1 MANNRISINENILVK
16 VDQQNLVYID
26 PSSIVDND
34 GEIHSRLVDHEN
46 LVMYVNL
53 EADLVP
59 RTTLF
64 SNGDENTMISIA
76 GGELNFLRNQNGQNY
91 DTSWTD
97 VFTPAANDALSS
109 NVDVQ
114 EKISDGS
121 GQSFGFESINIVTK
135 GANAIPEVS
144 INLIDARGKT
154 LFESPK
160 NSPYQA
166 FFHLPWPIFYL
177 TVKGYYGKAIRY
189 RLHMVDFKSK
199 FNGTSGNFE
208 ITTKFVGSTFA
219 YLNDIL
225 LQNILAA
232 PYMYMVENSEPYR
245 ENTKTGL
252 IEKKISQSTKGYS
265 ILKSVYSDYK
275 NKKLIPENFPIK
287 TLRDLVMT
295 AESAERLLETQIFK
309 NVVDFKVLGS
319 VKEYENIITAFQKG
333 IDAWGRSYLNL
344 GQPDNPENDGVAYY
358 PLTKVASEED
368 TKAGSIS
375 LSSITG
381 TTKNALNKKIN
392 EYKERAYNN
401 QAFGVTLDKN
411 LIKDTGI
418 SLKTI
423 TFDRVLN
430 KRYYSTKG
438 GKVSVAFD
446 ILVNDINDIKNEFVA
461 QRNELE
467 NKLETKMNEI
477 IENDSDLGIGFKPT
491 IRNIFAVICANAD
504 TYIRLMKDVHVKAIQ
519 SSKERQS
526 ILTARS
532 IVDNKNEGLYPW
544 PQVKK
549 QINENTSTLM
559 YPGDAQI
566 ANGIKANDP
575 IIWPEVEFIETYES
589 VATKRVDPLTNN
601 EIDVSKLNY
610 IFPKDNDDRVVN
622 NISTLF
628 NISNMKGYNDKTI
641 SNLLYEVYERGFYS
655 TSYESFSTDAIVEL
669 RDKEYETI
677 EGALNNDPDLK
688 AMLRG
693 PIYKEYLLSGTAG
706 YEKYLTSYSPFERHP
721 YYKDKIATVD
731 YLKEII
737 ERDFKIEEYDKIR
750 KVDYTDGSYDALKN
764 SIKKY
769 EVQEYRFEE
778 YPFGSTTYKN
788 YLGRALNGDDFKFND
803 ILSIN
808 SNDSFISSPIEPK
821 MWINDTYKDNL
832 FINKIELS
840 GTTRNILN
848 TPYFHNQIYSD
859 FFKGGNVGR
868 YSGSAYLLLNSL
880 PFKDLDDII
889 EYNGNSKILM
899 SNLFR
904 EVGASHF
911 IPYHLILKWG
921 SIYHRYKKYLT
932 EGVDIIS
939 GVTNSITSSKFFDN
953 TSGTT
958 FNYGGDTTYVSG
970 STIYTTGTTSSFPV
984 ETVGFYPLYQDIF
997 HQVVNG
1003 YVYFSPGTTTGN
1015 EKAGDLVLNS
1025 AEMKTNFASVYS
1037 SGAVKKLTSLPYQSN
1052 GITLSF
1058 MVDNSIFS
1066 SSNAN
1071 YTVLPSFGGNQ
1082 LKDLETDYKQI
1093 EQDSFKLIWDPENE
1107 DYPNYSGLT
1116 MPTYGEKFKTIT
1128 TNEYSLKGNKRKVI
1142 DLMATFSPKML
1153 DDFEAMFLEF
1163 STLKLNT
1170 DGKTTTTSY
1179 KHSNFQELLREIVTL
1194 KKASVTATDFNS
1206 IIKEQIVVLKNITDD
1221 ILKNENLVKLTI
1233 GNAKQIDNYTL
1244 YGAAGLVKTYSD
1256 NDFDVSQVTSDNL
1269 NLIKLYVGEDID
1281 GHYLDYFATTNVELN
1296 EENIYS
1302 HRLLARIYA
1311 GYLAKNLADNP
1322 SYNPTVTT
1330 FRAYLN
1336 ENIVI
1341 PQEKRFD
1348 TYFNGLMLKVGKLPI
1363 DTTTPVT
1370 VYRGFNTDKT
1380 TKLETYNFFKSFND
1394 KWVSGNSLGQRNLL
1408 EEFLFLDRANKDIG
1422 NELYMSL
1429 DRLKPLAD
1437 PRNANKSLLGMISIL
1452 IQGNNIDF
1460 RPLPAY
1466 VNFYGTN
1473 FSDKKR
1479 ITPSKNLAR
1488 NLFGTFLE
1496 VDYQESS
1503 PKMILQYIG
1512 PSSKHLSMGE
1522 VSPKNKFKNDGADI
1536 RNVNKNPLLV
1546 SQQLFMDTDFSKS
1559 NRVVGFEVNFGDQAQ
1574 SMFKNVSLSQ
1584 DSKTP
1589 TSETFLAYEN
1599 LGRSQSGSNTYQVD
1613 VNLFDLYRTYS
1624 YTCEVSSMG
1633 NAMIQPTMYFYLN
1646 NIPMFEGT
1654 YFITEV
1660 SHSIKANQIDTTFK
1674 GARIPN
1680 DNLPNIKDSFVAAYR
1695 PLFDKILKA
1704 AFKKKQEANAVTTT
1718 TKSATIN
1725 GKTVE
1730 YDLGPLNVNGEV
1742 VLSESGFLSGI
1753 PYNGQ
1758 NGEKYIQYVEH
1769 TINGV
1774 KDKWLRA
1781 RVVQMGGPNYTLPN
1795 NTEMTV
1801 TTKAQNNNILTFGD
1815 INENIDYYFSTRF
1828 DFSNKSASEISN
1840 INMIFYNPF
1849 LAKNTTDTGVPN
1861 PLKVLPSINFT
1872 TGLFS
1877 GAVHNGLPDTTY
1889 GIAMS
1894 PQLMRKLKVQD
1905 GYVIYF
1911 KPE

>member
-1 MANNRISINENILVK
+1 MANNKISINENILVK

-26 PSSIVDND
+26 PSSIVDKN
-34 GEIHSRLVDHEN
+34 GEIQSRLVDHEN

-64 SNGDENTMISIA
+64 SNGDENTMVSIA
-76 GGELNFLRNQNGQNY
+76 GGELNFLRNQNGENY

-97 VFTPAANDALSS
+97 VFTPTASDALASIA
-109 NVDVQ
+109 DTK
-114 EKISDGS
+114 EKTHDPS

-144 INLIDARGKT
+144 INFIDVRGKT
-154 LFESPK
+154 LFEAPK

-189 RLHMVDFKSK
+189 RLHLVDFKSK

-225 LQNILAA
+225 LQNILTA

-265 ILKSVYSDYK
+265 ILKSVYADYK
-275 NKKLIPENFPIK
+275 NKKLIPDDFPNK
-287 TLRDLVMT
+287 TLRDLVIT

-319 VKEYENIITAFQKG
+319 VKEYEGIITAFQKG
-333 IDAWGRSYLNL
+333 IDSWGRSFLNL
-344 GQPDNPENDGVAYY
+344 NQPDTPENDGVIYY
-358 PLTKVASEED
+358 PLNKVASEED
-368 TKAGSIS
+368 TKSGSIS

-381 TTKNALNKKIN
+381 STKNALNKKIN
-392 EYKERAYNN
+392 DYKERAYNN
-401 QAFGVTLDKN
+401 QAFGTTLDKN
-411 LIKDTGI
+411 LIKDTSI

-423 TFDRVLN
+423 SFDTVLN

-446 ILVNDINDIKNEFVA
+446 VLVNDINEIKNEFVS

-467 NKLETKMNEI
+467 NTLEAKMNEI
-477 IENDSDLGIGFKPT
+477 IQNDTELGIGFKPT

-526 ILTARS
+526 ILTAKS
-532 IVDNKNEGLYPW
+532 VVDNKNEGLYPW

-549 QINENTSTLM
+549 QVNENTLTLM

-575 IIWPEVEFIETYES
+575 VIWPEVEFVETYES

-601 EIDVSKLNY
+601 EVDVSKLNY
-610 IFPKDNDDRVVN
+610 IFPKDVDDRVVN
-622 NISTLF
+622 NTSTLF
-628 NISNMKGYNDKTI
+628 NISDIKGYNDKTI
-641 SNLLYEVYERGFYS
+641 SNLLYELYERGFYS
-655 TSYESFSTDAIVEL
+655 TSYDSFSNETIVEL
-669 RDKEYETI
+669 RDKEFKTI
-677 EGALNNDPDLK
+677 ETALNDDPDLK
-688 AMLRG
+688 DMLRG
-693 PIYKEYLLSGTAG
+693 PIYKEYLLSGTTG

-721 YYKDKIATVD
+721 YYQDKIATVD
-731 YLKEII
+731 YIKEIVD
-737 ERDFKIEEYDKIR
+737 RDFKIEEYTKIR
-750 KVDYTDGSYDALKN
+750 KIPFTEGSYDVLKN
-764 SIKKY
+764 NLKSY
-769 EVQEYRFEE
+769 TVQEYRFDE
-778 YPFGSTTYKN
+778 YPFGSATYKN
-788 YLGRALNGDDFKFND
+788 YLGKSLNTDDFKFKD
-803 ILSIN
+803 FLSVN
-808 SNDSFISSPIEPK
+808 ANDSFISSPVNSKI
-821 MWINDTYKDNL
+821 WVNDGYVENL
-832 FINKIELS
+832 FTNKIELS

-880 PFKDLDDII
+880 PFKDLDDIL

-899 SNLFR
+899 ANLFR

-932 EGVDIIS
+932 DGVDIIS
-939 GVTNSITSSKFFDN
+939 GVTTPITSSKFFDN

-958 FNYGGDTTYVSG
+958 FNYGGDVTYVSG
-970 STIYTTGTTSSFPV
+970 TTIYTTGTTSASPI

-1003 YVYFSPGTTTGN
+1003 YVYFSPGATNGS
-1015 EKAGDLVLNS
+1015 EKAGDLTLNS
-1025 AEMKTNFASVYS
+1025 ADMKANYADAYS
-1037 SGAVKKLTSLPYQSN
+1037 SGAIKKLLTAPYQSN
-1052 GITLSF
+1052 GITMSF
-1058 MVDNSIFS
+1058 LVDNSIFTS
-1066 SSNAN
+1066 TDTY
-1071 YTVLPSFGGNQ
+1071 YTMLPSFGGNQ
-1082 LKDLETDYKQI
+1082 LKDLESDYKQI
-1093 EQDSFKLIWDPENE
+1093 EQDSFKIIWDPENE

-1116 MPTYGEKFKTIT
+1116 MPSYRQKFKSVT
-1128 TNEYSLKGNKRKVI
+1128 TNEYSLKGNKRKVV

-1153 DDFEAMFLEF
+1153 DEFESMFLEF

-1170 DGKTTTTSY
+1170 DGKTSTNEY
-1179 KHSNFQELLREIVTL
+1179 KHNNFQSLLKEIVKL
-1194 KKASVTATDFNS
+1194 SKPNVTVTDFNS
-1206 IIKEQIVVLKNITDD
+1206 IVKEQTVVLKTITDD
-1221 ILKNENLVKLTI
+1221 ILKNENLVKVTI
-1233 GNAKQIDNYTL
+1233 GNPKQLDNYTL
-1244 YGAAGLVKTYSD
+1244 YGAAGLVRTYSD
-1256 NDFDVSQVTSDNL
+1256 NDFDSSQATPENL
-1269 NLIKLYVGEDID
+1269 KLIELYIGEDID
-1281 GHYLDYFATTNVELN
+1281 GYYLDYFQTTNVELN
-1296 EENIYS
+1296 EENIYA
-1302 HRLLARIYA
+1302 HRTLARLYA
-1311 GYLAKNLADNP
+1311 GYLAKNLESNSGYTPTISAYR
-1322 SYNPTVTT
+1322 SYIND
-1330 FRAYLN
+1330 
-1336 ENIVI
+1336 NIVI

-1348 TYFNGLMLKVGKLPI
+1348 TYFNGLMLKVGKLPAEASN
-1363 DTTTPVT
+1363 PVT

-1380 TKLETYNFFKSFND
+1380 TKLESYNFFKSFND
-1394 KWVSGNSLGQRNLL
+1394 KWVAGNSLGQRNLL

-1437 PRNANKSLLGMISIL
+1437 SRNANKSLLGVISML

-1479 ITPSKNLAR
+1479 ITPSKNVAR

-1546 SQQLFMDTDFSKS
+1546 SQRLFMDTDFSKS

-1599 LGRSQSGSNTYQVD
+1599 LGRSQSGSNTHQVD

-1654 YFITEV
+1654 YFIMEV
-1660 SHSIKANQIDTTFK
+1660 THNIKANQIETSFK

-1680 DNLPNIKDSFVAAYR
+1680 DQLPNIKDSFVAAYR
-1695 PLFDKILKA
+1695 PLFDKILTA

-1718 TKSATIN
+1718 TSSVTIN

-1730 YDLGPLNVNGEV
+1730 YDLGPKKINGEV
-1742 VLSESGFLSGI
+1742 VLNESGFLSGV
-1753 PYNGQ
+1753 PFNGQ
-1758 NGEKYIQYVEH
+1758 NGEKYIQYVEYS
-1769 TINGV
+1769 NQDV
-1774 KDKWLRA
+1774 KEKWLRA
-1781 RVVQMGGPNYTLPN
+1781 RVVQMGGPNYPLNN

-1801 TTKAQNNNILTFGD
+1801 ITKSQNSKVVTFGD
-1815 INENIDYYFSTRF
+1815 IKENIDYYFSTRF
-1828 DFSNKSASEISN
+1828 DFSNKTASEISN
-1840 INMIFYNPF
+1840 VNMVFFNPS
-1849 LAKNTTDTGVPN
+1849 LAKNTSTEGVPN
-1861 PLKVLPSINFT
+1861 PLKVLPSKNFT
-1872 TGLFS
+1872 TNMFS
-1877 GAVHNGLPDTTY
+1877 GAVHNGLPENTY

-1905 GYVIYF
+1905 GAVIYF